1 MSADKFRPHNNTVL
15 KNTDDAWTDEC
26 FERRCVYAWS
36 VYACRSQPYEY
47 PASLCLQLRVIR
59 AFKSTL
65 EDLEERRS
73 VHSLHSLHSLRSS
86 RSHTGPWPPRPL
98 SDITYIDEDPT
109 ATKLATQ
116 TARNERDDYTG
127 AGNRLLSPHTLKIPS
142 HNLQFAPSASAPTN
156 NSELLPKPVHE
167 TRI

>member
-1 MSADKFRPHNNTVL
+1 MRAVRM
-15 KNTDDAWTDEC
+15 
-26 FERRCVYAWS
+26 CVWMHGLPASW
-36 VYACRSQPYEY
+36 V

-86 RSHTGPWPPRPL
+86 RSHTGPWPARPL
-98 SDITYIDEDPT
+98 SDITYIDEDSS
-109 ATKLATQ
+109 ATKLSPQSAQAHNTSLPLK
-116 TARNERDDYTG
+116 NEEHVG
-127 AGNRLLSPHTLKIPS
+127 AGNRLLSPYTAFYLPPS
-142 HNLQFAPSASAPTN
+142 QYIHNPTSN
-156 NSELLPKPVHE
+156 KPIDSLSRPVHE

>member
-1 MSADKFRPHNNTVL
+1 MSAGVG
-15 KNTDDAWTDEC
+15 
-26 FERRCVYAWS
+26 CVYIARTTLNSDGALVHVARMACVKVCAWS
-36 VYACRSQPYEY
+36 VSACDSQPYEY

-98 SDITYIDEDPT
+98 SDITYIDEDPN
-109 ATKLATQ
+109 ATKLSPQPLKT
-116 TARNERDDYTG
+116 ERDDHTG
-127 AGNRLLSPHTLKIPS
+127 AAIRLLSPHTLRIPS
-142 HNLQFAPSASAPTN
+142 HNPQYTPSAPAN
-156 NSELLPKPVHE
+156 NSGLPKPVHE

>member
-1 MSADKFRPHNNTVL
+1 M
-15 KNTDDAWTDEC
+15 
-26 FERRCVYAWS
+26 
-36 VYACRSQPYEY
+36 YACMHIPAPYEY

-109 ATKLATQ
+109 ANKLSSHP
-116 TARNERDDYTG
+116 ARTERDD
-127 AGNRLLSPHTLKIPS
+127 NRLLSPNTLRLPNTTY
-142 HNLQFAPSASAPTN
+142 NLQYNTTTRPTTPSSLSFSVIN
-156 NSELLPKPVHE
+156 NSEQLLPKPVHE